1 MAFGRARN
9 VALGNEPWREEGS
22 LMQRRTRRVAVT
34 SDQSLVAEAVRTA
47 LLSRGFE
54 AVVVPWA
61 GGRNTSGS
69 GRVAAVAADVAL
81 MLADLEPAAR
91 LREAQSLVQDSGTTW
106 LLLTGAA
113 RGPLW
118 GAMLE
123 CGVALIKP
131 SSTSLDE
138 VVEVLRDLTEGGVPS
153 APEGRDELVRE
164 WRAARSEKEV
174 LIERMRSLT
183 ARERTVLRLLY
194 AGDGVRTIA
203 GLLGVSEATVR
214 SHVKAVLHKLEVSS
228 QLAAVAAFGWL
239 QDDPDHR
246 DPWATR

>member
-1 MAFGRARN
+1 MAVGRARK
-9 VALGNEPWREEGS
+9 VALGNETRQEEGS

-47 LLSRGFE
+47 LLSRGFD
-54 AVVVPWA
+54 AVVVPW
-61 GGRNTSGS
+61 GGARGAPGS
-69 GRVAAVAADVAL
+69 GRVAAVAPDAAL

-91 LREAQSLVQDSGTTW
+91 LREAQGLVLESGARW

-123 CGVALIKP
+123 CGVAVIRS

-138 VVEVLRDLTEGGVPS
+138 VVEMLRELAEGGDVS
-153 APEGRDELVRE
+153 AQEGRDELVRE

-239 QDDPDHR
+239 QDDPEHR
-246 DPWATR
+246 DPWAGA